1 MNNNSHHDNFPFFK
15 SKLAIRL
22 SFYIFS
28 IAIIIAIL
36 LGAADVIRKY
46 QIKKETLKKEFAQIE
61 KINTPAIEENL
72 WILNIS
78 SLKTILNGLL
88 QRPNFIYFK
97 LSDENGKTLLEAGSP
112 PQSQEDILLKKVP
125 LYHND
130 AYGKRT
136 YLGTLTMVATTKYI
150 NREILHNTFSTF
162 GILLITMLLVAFS
175 IVMLVWSFITKHL
188 FKIKNYTDE
197 IRFDK
202 EIPPLQLE
210 RKENYWTKNDVLSS
224 LVNAF
229 NKMQNTIQDS
239 YKQLEYQSVHD
250 PLTDLPNRRSLK
262 IDLEKRIEE
271 CRKSGKYAALY
282 FIDLD
287 FFKVFNDSLG
297 HNIGDAILIE
307 VSNRLKSLEDRGV
320 KVYRLG
326 GDEFLILSKPLSQ
339 DKEKAKQLA
348 LELVQEIR
356 QIFDKNIMIENRTI
370 KITTSIGIELFKDT
384 ENVETIIKHAD
395 NALYQ
400 AKEGGRNR
408 FAFFRSQMQANA
420 DKRLEMEQ
428 ILHEA
433 IKNDTFITYFQPKF
447 DKTQKIRSAETLV
460 RLQNSNGGI
469 IPPGDFIPL
478 AQETGMIL
486 EIDRLIV
493 RKVFEFI
500 AQNREKIKK
509 SALKSI
515 AINISPNQFI
525 LESFPN
531 FIISEAKHYN
541 IDPHFIILEI
551 TEEAV
556 VSNVEYAL
564 QTMNK
569 LKEFG
574 FRFSIDDFGTGYSS
588 MRYLMN
594 FPLDE
599 LKIDKSFIDHILDN
613 ERSAAVIQTII
624 TLAKNLHLNVVAE
637 GVETQEQLEA
647 ILRYGDVLIQ
657 GYIFSPPLPKEK
669 FLQLLTEHNRDI

>member
-1 MNNNSHHDNFPFFK
+1 MCNDNHNHKNIFPFFK

-22 SFYIFS
+22 SLYIFG
-28 IAIIIAIL
+28 IAIMITLL
-36 LGAADVIRKY
+36 LGALEVIRKY
-46 QIKKETLKKEFAQIE
+46 QIEKETLKKEFTQIE
-61 KINTPAIEENL
+61 KVNIHSIEENL
-72 WILNIS
+72 WILNLS

-88 QRPNFIYFK
+88 QRRNFIYFQ
-97 LSDENGKTLLEAGSP
+97 LDDDQGRTLLKAGTP
-112 PQSQEDILLKKVP
+112 PQSQEDILVKKVP

-136 YLGTLTMVATTKYI
+136 YLGTLSMVATTKYI
-150 NREILHNTFSTF
+150 QKEILRNTLSTL
-162 GILLITMLLVAFS
+162 GILLITMLLVGFF
-175 IVMLVWSFITKHL
+175 ILMLVWFFITKHL
-188 FKIKNYTDE
+188 FKIRSYTDR

-202 EIPPLQLE
+202 EIPPLKLD
-210 RKENYWTKNDVLSS
+210 RKKNYWTRDDVLTS

-229 NKMQNTIQDS
+229 NKMQKTIQDS
-239 YKQLEYQSVHD
+239 YSQLEYQSLHD

-262 IDLEKRIEE
+262 LDLDKRIQE
-271 CRKSGKYAALY
+271 CKKSGKYAALY

-287 FFKVFNDSLG
+287 FFKVLNDSLG

-307 VSNRLKSLEDRGV
+307 VANRLKSLEERGV

-326 GDEFLILSKPLSQ
+326 GDEFLILSEPLSK
-339 DKEKAKQLA
+339 DVEKAKELA
-348 LELVQEIR
+348 LELAKEI
-356 QIFDKNIMIENRTI
+356 QHIFNESITVKNRTI
-370 KITTSIGIELFKDT
+370 KITTSIGIELFKDA

-400 AKEGGRNR
+400 AKEAGRNR
-408 FAFFRSQMQANA
+408 FAFFRDQMQSNA

-433 IKNDTFITYFQPKF
+433 IKNDAFVTYFQPKF
-447 DKTQKIRSAETLV
+447 DKHQNVRSAETLI
-460 RLQNSNGGI
+460 RLFDKEGNM

-500 AQNREKIKK
+500 VQNREKIER
-509 SALKSI
+509 SSIKSI

-525 LESFPN
+525 MESFPD
-531 FIISEAKHYN
+531 FIISKAKRLH
-541 IDPHFIILEI
+541 IDPSFIILEI

-556 VSNVEYAL
+556 VSNVDYAL
-564 QTMNK
+564 KIMNE
-569 LKEFG
+569 LKKYG

-624 TLAKNLHLNVVAE
+624 TLARTLHLDVVAE
-637 GVETQEQLEA
+637 GVETKEQLEA
-647 ILRYGDVLIQ
+647 IERYGDVLIQ

-669 FLQLLTEHNRDI
+669 FLQLLN

>member
-1 MNNNSHHDNFPFFK
+1 MRNSNHHSIFPFFK

-22 SFYIFS
+22 SLYIFG
-28 IAIIIAIL
+28 IAIMITLL

-46 QIKKETLKKEFAQIE
+46 KIEKETLKKEFAQIE
-61 KINTPAIEENL
+61 RINIPAIEENL

-97 LSDENGKTLLEAGSP
+97 LSDENGKTLLEAGIP
-112 PQSQEDILLKKVP
+112 PRSQENILLKKVP

-150 NREILHNTFSTF
+150 RIAILQNTLSTL
-162 GILLITMLLVAFS
+162 GILLITMLLVGFS
-175 IVMLVWSFITKHL
+175 ILMLVWFLITKHL
-188 FKIKNYTDE
+188 FKIRSYTDE

-202 EIPPLQLE
+202 ELPPLKLD
-210 RKENYWTKNDVLSS
+210 RKESYWTQGDVLSS
-224 LVNAF
+224 LVNAY
-229 NKMQNTIQDS
+229 NRMHETIQHS
-239 YKQLEYQSVHD
+239 YQKLEYQSLHD

-262 IDLEKRIEE
+262 NDLANRIEE

-307 VSNRLKSLEDRGV
+307 VANRLKSLEDRGV

-326 GDEFLILSKPLSQ
+326 GDEFLILSGPLSK

-348 LELVQEIR
+348 LQLAQEIQ
-356 QIFDKNIMIENRTI
+356 QIFDQSITIENRTI
-370 KITTSIGIELFKDT
+370 KITTSVGIELFKDA

-400 AKEGGRNR
+400 AKEAGRNR
-408 FAFFRSQMQANA
+408 FAFFHTQMQSNA

-428 ILHEA
+428 ILHEV
-433 IKNDTFITYFQPKF
+433 IQNDAFITYFQPKF
-447 DKTQKIRSAETLV
+447 DQTQRVVSAETLI
-460 RLQNSNGGI
+460 RLQNSDGSM

-500 AQNREKIKK
+500 VQNRKKIEE
-509 SALKSI
+509 STLKSI

-525 LESFPN
+525 MESFPD
-531 FIISEAKHYN
+531 FIVSEAKRLD
-541 IDPHFIILEI
+541 IDPSFIILEI

-564 QTMNK
+564 KIMNE
-569 LKEFG
+569 LKKHG

-594 FPLDE
+594 FPLYE
-599 LKIDKSFIDHILDN
+599 LKIDKSFVDHILDN
-613 ERSAAVIQTII
+613 ERSAAVVQTII

-637 GVETQEQLEA
+637 GVETREQLEA

-669 FLQLLTEHNRDI
+669 FLQLLSETEK

>member
-97 LSDENGKTLLEAGSP
+97 LSDENGKTLLEAGNP